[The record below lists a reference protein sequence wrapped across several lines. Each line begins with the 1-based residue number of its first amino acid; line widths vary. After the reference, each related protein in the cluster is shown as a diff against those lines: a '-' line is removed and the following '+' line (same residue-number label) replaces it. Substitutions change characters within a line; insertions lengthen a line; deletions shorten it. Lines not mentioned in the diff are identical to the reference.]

1 MRPQSTLAAAC
12 PPKPW
17 RRRGQHGSTRLQAG
31 ALWILVTALLL
42 GGASDAVAQLY
53 VGSGGPRRGAVEISG
68 GGTWSAGQDLASRDA
83 ALTGNPGAGLST
95 VDLFRSEPSM
105 DPVIGAQALVGV
117 YVTRAVAIEGGVQ
130 FSRPTLSVQLSD
142 DFEEAPDV
150 TATTAITQY
159 LFTGSVLY
167 HFGRPGRVAPF
178 IAAGA
183 GHLRDVH
190 SGNELVETG
199 TEYHGKVGVKIWT
212 GEGRRRFGIRAEGGL
227 SMRNGGF
234 NFDEDR
240 RIVPTAA
247 VSLAYLF

>member
-1 MRPQSTLAAAC
+1 MRTSVP
-12 PPKPW
+12 
-17 RRRGQHGSTRLQAG
+17 GF
-31 ALWILVTALLL
+31 LVAALLL
-42 GGASDAVAQLY
+42 GGTTDAAAQLY

-68 GGTWSAGQDLASRDA
+68 GGIWSAGQDLASREA
-83 ALTGNPGAGLST
+83 LLTGNPGSGLNS
-95 VDLFRSEPSM
+95 VRLFTSEPSL

-117 YVTRAVAIEGGVQ
+117 YVTRTLAIEGGVQ
-130 FSRPTLSVQLSD
+130 YSRPTLSVRLGD
-142 DFEEAPDV
+142 DFEDAPDV

-190 SGNELVETG
+190 AGNEVVETG
-199 TEYHGKVGVKIWT
+199 TELHGKLGVKIWT
-212 GEGRRRFGIRAEGGL
+212 GDGRRRFGIRAEGGL

>member
-1 MRPQSTLAAAC
+1 MRTSVP
-12 PPKPW
+12 
-17 RRRGQHGSTRLQAG
+17 GF
-31 ALWILVTALLL
+31 LVAALLL
-42 GGASDAVAQLY
+42 GGTTDAAAQLY

-68 GGTWSAGQDLASRDA
+68 GGIWSAGQDLASREA
-83 ALTGNPGAGLST
+83 LLTGNPGSGLNS
-95 VDLFRSEPSM
+95 VRLFTSEPSL

-117 YVTRAVAIEGGVQ
+117 YVTRTLAIEGGVQ
-130 FSRPTLSVQLSD
+130 YSRPTLSVRLGD
-142 DFEEAPDV
+142 DFEDAPDV

-190 SGNELVETG
+190 AGNELVETG
-199 TEYHGKVGVKIWT
+199 TEFHGKLGVKIWT
-212 GEGRRRFGIRAEGGL
+212 GDGRRRFGIRAEGGL

>member
-1 MRPQSTLAAAC
+1 MRTSVP
-12 PPKPW
+12 
-17 RRRGQHGSTRLQAG
+17 GF
-31 ALWILVTALLL
+31 LVAALLL
-42 GGASDAVAQLY
+42 GGTTDAAAQLY

-68 GGTWSAGQDLASRDA
+68 GGIWSAGQDLASREA
-83 ALTGNPGAGLST
+83 LLTGNPGSGLNS
-95 VDLFRSEPSM
+95 VRLFTSEPSL

-117 YVTRAVAIEGGVQ
+117 YVTRTLAIEGGVQ
-130 FSRPTLSVQLSD
+130 YSRPTLSVRLGD
-142 DFEEAPDV
+142 DFEDAPDV

-167 HFGRPGRVAPF
+167 HFGRPRRVAPF

-190 SGNELVETG
+190 AGNELVETG
-199 TEYHGKVGVKIWT
+199 TEFHGKLGVKIWT
-212 GEGRRRFGIRAEGGL
+212 GNGRRRFGIRAEGGL
-227 SMRNGGF
+227 SMRSGGF